1 MAESLGTIYYDV
13 DANLDP
19 LLGKMRQAEDALG
32 GLGKGMGKV
41 DGSARQMQ
49 REFDKT
55 ERSASRL
62 GGELNGLTRVIRGV
76 VAAMALREAAQWVQ
90 GYQTMAERVRMA
102 TGSMEEFEYVQKRL
116 QDTADGTYRSLS
128 EAQELYIQTASS
140 LRSMGYEAEQMLDIT
155 DSMSY

>member
-76 VAAMALREAAQWVQ
+76 VAAIAVREAAQWVQ
-90 GYQTMAERVRMA
+90 GYPTMAARVRMA
-102 TGSMEEFEYVQKRL
+102 TESMDDFEVAQRRL
-116 QDTADGTYRSLS
+116 QYTANGT
-128 EAQELYIQTASS
+128 TP
-140 LRSMGYEAEQMLDIT
+140 
-155 DSMSY
+155 